1 MKMTAGNNKE
11 LGELAQRALQ
21 QAHGDQLTAVKLLR
35 DQTDLGVLAA
45 LEVIKALLHQRGERC
60 NLVVVGHRPLTPHA

>member
-1 MKMTAGNNKE
+1 MTAGNDKE

-60 NLVVVGHRPLTPHA
+60 NLVVVGHRPFTPHA